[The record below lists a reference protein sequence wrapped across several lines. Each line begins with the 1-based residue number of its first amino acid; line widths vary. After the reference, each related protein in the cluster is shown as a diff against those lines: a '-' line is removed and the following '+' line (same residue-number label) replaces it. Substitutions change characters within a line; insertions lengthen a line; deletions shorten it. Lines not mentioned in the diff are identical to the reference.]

1 MSDHPRTITLPAV
14 QLPVLETD
22 VLVAGAGTAGC
33 IAAIAAARQGASVIL
48 IEKLPVPGGT
58 YTNGGIGA
66 NSFYAMSTDPSTAKR
81 VVGGIPYELN
91 QRLVDLCGGTGY
103 YPTPNDPH
111 HNPYRFVGDHEI
123 YKGVISQMLLEA
135 GITVYLQTTCY
146 DVLTENGKITAALIA
161 NKDGCS
167 AIAAKQY
174 IDASG
179 DGDLARFAGLEQI
192 DMWQDY
198 HTVSGGSTGLV
209 FGMAGVDIDRM
220 VKENPQGAVKLS
232 SAELDVPGI
241 CAEQYAFTTMKDP
254 ERYQAINALEMR
266 PFTSMS
272 SIHKGEMTYINNSKG
287 VDCDATKALDYS
299 TAELKMR
306 VKIMQFANALKT
318 TVPGF
323 EESYINWAAIQLG
336 VRASKITICDHMIS
350 LDEIT
355 SATRFEDEIGLF
367 GFEDLMS
374 YKHPECEIKDPGFYG
389 FPYRML
395 LPKGCDNL
403 LMAGRCVT
411 TDIKAHMSTRNVPG
425 CQVMGQGAGVA
436 AALCA
441 KKDCTTRELS
451 YPVLRDALLAQ
462 GVILE

>member
-123 YKGVISQMLLEA
+123 YKGVVSQMLLEA

-220 VKENPQGAVKLS
+220 VKRIRRERS
-232 SAELDVPGI
+232 SSPV
-241 CAEQYAFTTMKDP
+241 
-254 ERYQAINALEMR
+254 RNW
-266 PFTSMS
+266 MS
-272 SIHKGEMTYINNSKG
+272 
-287 VDCDATKALDYS
+287 
-299 TAELKMR
+299 
-306 VKIMQFANALKT
+306 
-318 TVPGF
+318 
-323 EESYINWAAIQLG
+323 
-336 VRASKITICDHMIS
+336 
-350 LDEIT
+350 
-355 SATRFEDEIGLF
+355 
-367 GFEDLMS
+367 
-374 YKHPECEIKDPGFYG
+374 PECVRKICLYHDERS
-389 FPYRML
+389 RML
-395 LPKGCDNL
+395 SGHQCFGNASIYQHVLHPQRRNDL
-403 LMAGRCVT
+403 YQQFQRC
-411 TDIKAHMSTRNVPG
+411 G
-425 CQVMGQGAGVA
+425 
-436 AALCA
+436 
-441 KKDCTTRELS
+441 
-451 YPVLRDALLAQ
+451 LRCNKSP
-462 GVILE
+462 

>member
-1 MSDHPRTITLPAV
+1 
-14 QLPVLETD
+14 
-22 VLVAGAGTAGC
+22 
-33 IAAIAAARQGASVIL
+33 
-48 IEKLPVPGGT
+48 
-58 YTNGGIGA
+58 
-66 NSFYAMSTDPSTAKR
+66 
-81 VVGGIPYELN
+81 
-91 QRLVDLCGGTGY
+91 
-103 YPTPNDPH
+103 
-111 HNPYRFVGDHEI
+111 
-123 YKGVISQMLLEA
+123 
-135 GITVYLQTTCY
+135 
-146 DVLTENGKITAALIA
+146 
-161 NKDGCS
+161 
-167 AIAAKQY
+167 
-174 IDASG
+174 
-179 DGDLARFAGLEQI
+179 
-192 DMWQDY
+192 
-198 HTVSGGSTGLV
+198 
-209 FGMAGVDIDRM
+209 
-220 VKENPQGAVKLS
+220 
-232 SAELDVPGI
+232 
-241 CAEQYAFTTMKDP
+241 
-254 ERYQAINALEMR
+254 
-266 PFTSMS
+266 
-272 SIHKGEMTYINNSKG
+272 MTYINNSKG